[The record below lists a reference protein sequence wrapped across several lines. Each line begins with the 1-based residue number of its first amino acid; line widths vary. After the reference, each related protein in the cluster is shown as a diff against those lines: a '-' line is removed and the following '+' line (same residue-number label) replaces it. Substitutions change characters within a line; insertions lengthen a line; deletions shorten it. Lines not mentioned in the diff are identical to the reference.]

1 MKHTLLSAAFG
12 LFISLGALSCSG
24 TTSSSAATPAS
35 DNALNRAAERQLA
48 EEARVDAVEHL
59 TGGTLAPHS
68 TLPIVIDFNA
78 TWCGP
83 CRQFAP
89 IFHEV
94 AEELKGKALFYSVD
108 VDRNELVARQF
119 GVRSIPQISI
129 LYPDGTVRTTVG
141 FMPKEE
147 FIKFLAIE

>member
-35 DNALNRAAERQLA
+35 DNAINRAAERQLA

-83 CRQFAP
+83 CQRFAP
-89 IFHEV
+89 IFEAV
-94 AEELKGKALFYSVD
+94 AKEYGDKAIFMSVD
-108 VDRNELVARQF
+108 VDVAPNAAHQF
-119 GVRSIPQISI
+119 EVTAIPQVSI
-129 LYPDGTVRTTVG
+129 LMPDGNVTSTVG
-141 FMPKEE
+141 FMEKSQ
-147 FIKFLAIE
+147 FLQFLNF